1 MSDAQAESRAEWKG
15 RLVALLRPHLKDGE
29 DERSSAIAA
38 VLMTLEAAHNQGMRE
53 AASFCRQ
60 VGTAA
65 HRHGEV
71 ARALAEGIEALAKK
85 ATAEAAA
92 AARQRQADP

>member
-1 MSDAQAESRAEWKG
+1 MSDAQPENRAEWKD
-15 RLVALLRPHLKDGE
+15 RLVALLRPHLKD

-38 VLMTLEAAHNQGMRE
+38 VLMTLEAAHNQGLRE

-71 ARALAEGIEALAKK
+71 AKALAEGIEALAKQ
-85 ATAEAAA
+85 ATAEATH
-92 AARQRQADP
+92 AARQRPAEP